1 MIGNPR
7 RWAPLLAGLLLLAGC
22 GAGGPA
28 PAPAGPGDDGDLGA
42 APATAS
48 VVNCGVDVPVRRPE
62 RVVAMFQNGI
72 EAVLALGAGDRL
84 VGAAYLDNPLPAQ
97 LDGDFR
103 PQSYWPE
110 EYPSREEVLRVDPDL
125 VVSGFTGAFTREG
138 LGTRAELGATGT
150 ETFLFSAYCPTADGG
165 GQQSIGAN
173 DVSFAGVERDLTD
186 LGRLLGAEDRAAQ
199 VVAGMRST
207 LGDVAGRLAG
217 VADRPRVAMLN
228 SPGSTGELRVFGTGD
243 VATTIIEAA
252 GGRQA
257 FDTIA
262 GRQRTVSLE
271 GIVAARPDVIVIPA
285 CCGRDVGPEGAE
297 PLAERLRNDP
307 ALATVPAVR
316 DGRVFTTT
324 FAEVSPG
331 IRNADAVAT
340 LARRLHPDR
349 FGG

>member
-1 MIGNPR
+1 M
-7 RWAPLLAGLLLLAGC
+7 
-22 GAGGPA
+22 
-28 PAPAGPGDDGDLGA
+28 
-42 APATAS
+42 
-48 VVNCGVDVPVRRPE
+48 
-62 RVVAMFQNGI
+62 
-72 EAVLALGAGDRL
+72 
-84 VGAAYLDNPLPAQ
+84 PAQ

-138 LGTRAELGATGT
+138 LGTRAELGVTGT
-150 ETFLFSAYCPTADGG
+150 ETFLFSAYCPAADGG

-186 LGRLLGAEDRAAQ
+186 LGRLLGAEDRAAE

-252 GGRQA
+252 GGQQA

-307 ALATVPAVR
+307 ALATVPRSATARCSPRPSPRSAPASATPTRSRRSPAGCTRTGSAAESGVV
-316 DGRVFTTT
+316 GRGPVGRR
-324 FAEVSPG
+324 AASRGPIRRRSRPG
-331 IRNADAVAT
+331 AGPGGCGRTAAAPGATRRRSADPPGAVAERT
-340 LARRLHPDR
+340 ARTVSGPRRPREPPCPDR
-349 FGG
+349 C

>member
-22 GAGGPA
+22 GAGDPA
-28 PAPAGPGDDGDLGA
+28 TAPGDLGDHGA

-48 VVNCGVDVPVRRPE
+48 VVNCGVDVPVQRPE

-228 SPGSTGELRVFGTGD
+228 SPAAPVSCGSSAP
-243 VATTIIEAA
+243 ATSRRRSSRPRA
-252 GGRQA
+252 GGRRS
-257 FDTIA
+257 TPSPA
-262 GRQRTVSLE
+262 GSAPCRWRASSRPART
-271 GIVAARPDVIVIPA
+271 
-285 CCGRDVGPEGAE
+285 
-297 PLAERLRNDP
+297 
-307 ALATVPAVR
+307 
-316 DGRVFTTT
+316 
-324 FAEVSPG
+324 
-331 IRNADAVAT
+331 
-340 LARRLHPDR
+340 
-349 FGG
+349 